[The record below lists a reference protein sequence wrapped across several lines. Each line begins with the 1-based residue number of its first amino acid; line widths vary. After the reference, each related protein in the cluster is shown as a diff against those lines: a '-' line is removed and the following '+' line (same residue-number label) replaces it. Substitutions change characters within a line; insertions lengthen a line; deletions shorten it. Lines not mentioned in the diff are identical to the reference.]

1 MGTYDPYT
9 PHMGEGSSRRRI
21 TFGEK
26 STCDVRAADLEFREG
41 LAHFDLVSASG
52 RSPVA
57 LRLLGAHQV
66 ANALAAAAVG
76 LEVGIPIESVAAA
89 LSTAEPSSKWRME
102 LHDVGELLL
111 INDSYNANPES
122 VTAALRTLVLLT
134 QERGGSSWAILGKMH
149 ELGASEREE
158 HLRIGR
164 LASELGV
171 DHLVSVGTDLY
182 LEGLQLDPG
191 AGDEMLTHYFLTQ
204 EEALDLLKHVQPGDV
219 LLVKA
224 SRAEHLDEL
233 SEKLLANWQV
243 TGE

>member
-1 MGTYDPYT
+1 
-9 PHMGEGSSRRRI
+9 
-21 TFGEK
+21 
-26 STCDVRAADLEFREG
+26 
-41 LAHFDLVSASG
+41 
-52 RSPVA
+52 
-57 LRLLGAHQV
+57 
-66 ANALAAAAVG
+66 
-76 LEVGIPIESVAAA
+76 
-89 LSTAEPSSKWRME
+89 
-102 LHDVGELLL
+102 
-111 INDSYNANPES
+111 
-122 VTAALRTLVLLT
+122 
-134 QERGGSSWAILGKMH
+134 MH
-149 ELGASEREE
+149 ELGESERVE

-204 EEALDLLKHVQPGDV
+204 EEALNLLKHVQPGDV

-243 TGE
+243 TDE